1 MRAGEMDKAV
11 SFRDEKLFALIEGF
25 VKETDYRGQIDINI
39 FDIDEPGTY
48 VGVPARKVN

>member
-11 SFRDEKLFALIEGF
+11 SFRNEKLFALIERF
-25 VKETDYRGQIDINI
+25 VKETSYRGQIDI
-39 FDIDEPGTY
+39 DKPGTY